1 MLAFTTVAWHANSD
15 GQGDDMHIPPKLS
28 RKRGRSDFRM
38 ISDWELVR
46 DFMHCDC
53 TNYSLRQCLLAELER
68 RGLGWGKGVKPRW
81 VAELERKGSK

>member
-1 MLAFTTVAWHANSD
+1 MNGSNDNSD

-46 DFMHCDC
+46 DFMNCDC
-53 TNYSLRQCLLAELER
+53 TNYSLRLSLLAELER
-68 RGLGWGKGVKPRW
+68 RGLGWGEDPPFW
-81 VAELERKGSK
+81 VAELKRKHSK